1 METRTPVREFK
12 ARAGDLLCLR
22 PVEWSEYR
30 TLANTIM
37 YQITVAFAPAP
48 FELATPLLPGLGVL
62 PVHVRLGKFV
72 DPVRRAFE
80 TICVELPQ
88 ASLRSQLR
96 WKAAIYQLLE
106 AVAAALTG
114 NVEEHRQVDQWE
126 AVRFKLTSV
135 DGSKADIAGL
145 ARDMGYSAP
154 HFRKLFKQR
163 FGLTAQH
170 CQMAARLQEA
180 IHRLREE
187 KEGIKSIAHSLGFSG
202 AKGLT
207 RSIQK
212 HLGLTASQIRQRPGQ
227 LPSLSQAMLEPFA
240 LNRHILPP
248 GDSLDRLLKR
258 YAPAGNPSD
267 FTRSPRPLS
276 RAERRTV
283 LTAPSRPP
291 SL

>member
-1 METRTPVREFK
+1 MKHSSAQRQIPLERMGPHVDLAGCWRFREPMHIRYHALFHHFILVEQGGVETRTPVREFK

-145 ARDMGYSAP
+145 ARDMGYRVVEVPVNWDYSG
-154 HFRKLFKQR
+154 HSTVRLFSSGGRMLFDLFRLALRRVLFGK
-163 FGLTAQH
+163 FKA
-170 CQMAARLQEA
+170 
-180 IHRLREE
+180 
-187 KEGIKSIAHSLGFSG
+187 
-202 AKGLT
+202 
-207 RSIQK
+207 
-212 HLGLTASQIRQRPGQ
+212 
-227 LPSLSQAMLEPFA
+227 
-240 LNRHILPP
+240 
-248 GDSLDRLLKR
+248 
-258 YAPAGNPSD
+258 
-267 FTRSPRPLS
+267 
-276 RAERRTV
+276 
-283 LTAPSRPP
+283 
-291 SL
+291 